1 MVGPWCDDVARAMW
15 HTWSIHVTN
24 RIVCLVFV
32 FCSAGVWRCE
42 QYRIQNT
49 EYGIRGLTLV
59 LRIQDRPY
67 WERVWSVPI
76 HNTEYDTEYG
86 PAPNCTCRRAVAPTR
101 QVKPVRLGTGIVRCI
116 RIPYS
121 VLGSTALS
129 RSHGLA
135 RLPYSVFVF
144 RMLYWVTLPVL
155 ARVPYSV
162 FVLFCIRILYHET
175 GGFCIGT
182 VTGPL
187 ISRSWA
193 RQARVKATLLGSVG
207 VVIVS

>member
-1 MVGPWCDDVARAMW
+1 MA
-15 HTWSIHVTN
+15 
-24 RIVCLVFV
+24 
-32 FCSAGVWRCE
+32 
-42 QYRIQNT
+42 
-49 EYGIRGLTLV
+49 
-59 LRIQDRPY
+59 QDSY
-67 WERVWSVPI
+67 
-76 HNTEYDTEYG
+76 
-86 PAPNCTCRRAVAPTR
+86 A
-101 QVKPVRLGTGIVRCI
+101 VRCI

-144 RMLYWVTLPVL
+144 RILYWVTLPVL

-162 FVLFCIRILYHET
+162 FVFCIRILYHET